1 MAITNGYTTLAVL
14 KSAMRIPS
22 ADTVDDAMLE
32 TAIEAASRQI
42 DGYCERVFYSTAG
55 ATRVYKP
62 TDSFVTEIDDLVS
75 LTTLKTSSVG
85 TGFDITWASTD
96 YQLEPLNGVSGGL
109 VTPATQ
115 IRAIGNYLYPLFNTN
130 SVNAGEATV
139 QVTGTF
145 GWSAVPTAIKQ
156 ATILLAQRQF
166 KRYDSPLG
174 VAGFGEIGVVRVS
187 RIDPDVAAIIAPFR
201 RMRVA

>member
-14 KSAMRIPS
+14 KSAMRIPT

-42 DGYCERVFYSTAG
+42 DGYCERVFYSTAN

-62 TDSFVTEIDDLVS
+62 TDSFVTEVDDLVS
-75 LTTLKTSSVG
+75 ITSLKTSSTG
-85 TGFDITWASTD
+85 SGFDTTWAATD
-96 YQLEPLNGVSGGL
+96 YQLEPLNGIAGGL
-109 VTPATQ
+109 VSPATQ
-115 IRAIGNYLYPLFNTN
+115 IRAVGNFLFPVWNTN

-139 QVTGTF
+139 QIEGTF

>member
-22 ADTVDDAMLE
+22 ADTTDDALLE
-32 TAIEAASRQI
+32 MAIESASRQI

-55 ATRVYKP
+55 QTRVYRP

-75 LTTLKTSSVG
+75 LTTLKTSIDG
-85 TGFDITWASTD
+85 KTFDTTWQSSD
-96 YQLEPLNGVSGGL
+96 YQLEPLNGIAGGI
-109 VTPATQ
+109 TSPATQ
-115 IRAIGNYLYPLFNTN
+115 IRAIGDYVFPLWTSNNVN
-130 SVNAGEATV
+130 SGEATV

-156 ATILLAQRQF
+156 ATILLAQRQY

-174 VAGFGEIGVVRVS
+174 VAGFGDVGVIRVS
-187 RIDPDVAAIIAPFR
+187 RIDPDVVAMIAPFR
-201 RMRVA
+201 RMRIA